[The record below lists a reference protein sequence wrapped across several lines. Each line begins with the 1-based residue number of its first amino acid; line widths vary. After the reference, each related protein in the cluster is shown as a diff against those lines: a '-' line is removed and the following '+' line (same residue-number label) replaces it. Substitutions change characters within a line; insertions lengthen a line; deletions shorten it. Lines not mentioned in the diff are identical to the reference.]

1 MYNYLHLHLH
11 LHLHFKL
18 MIIDVLLNFIE
29 IKAILAPKVLA
40 RSWHRFMMFDRLK

>member
-1 MYNYLHLHLH
+1 MYNYLQ

-18 MIIDVLLNFIE
+18 MIIDVLLNFIK